1 MNASRCFGPA
11 RRCALLLGLAVSI
24 WPGHPQAAL
33 RDGSPAPDFTAHAA
47 IGGNEFVFSMADA
60 LKHGPVVLY
69 FYPAA
74 FTEGCTVE
82 AHDFAE
88 ATPAFKALGATVIG
102 VSGDSIE
109 TLKRFSLSECQS
121 KFAVVADTD
130 RAVMK
135 AYNSVLIPLLSY
147 ADRTSYVITPD
158 GKVLYSFTSLD
169 PDQHVANTT
178 RALARWREAH
188 PLPK

>member
-1 MNASRCFGPA
+1 MKSNRCLRP
-11 RRCALLLGLAVSI
+11 ALLLASFIGLVMAG
-24 WPGHPQAAL
+24 WPGNTRAAL
-33 RDGSPAPDFTAHAA
+33 RNGALAPDFTAPAA
-47 IGGNEFVFSMADA
+47 LGGKEFRFSIADA

-74 FTEGCTVE
+74 FTKGCTVE

-102 VSGDSIE
+102 VSGDNIE
-109 TLKRFSLSECQS
+109 TLKKFSVSECQS
-121 KFAVVADTD
+121 KFTVVADTN

-135 AYNSVLIPLLSY
+135 AYNSVLIPFMSY

-158 GKVLYSFTSLD
+158 GKVLYSFTALD

-178 RALARWREAH
+178 QALAHWREAH
-188 PLPK
+188 PTPK